1 MRMPDNGT
9 LLYLPVVVDNILPP
23 EKRGNMIRVITKDEG
38 TALYI
43 SEKEFK
49 SCVSD
54 FVEKSTPIVK

>member
-43 SEKEFK
+43 SEKEFQ

>member
-43 SEKEFK
+43 SEKEFQ
-49 SCVSD
+49 SWMSN